1 MKKKLFG
8 ALAGASLVL
17 GSLAIA
23 TPAANAN
30 ADVPLDITALNL
42 EGEYFSSWISGKCTN
57 HSNLG
62 STVATMKSSLG
73 TTVTSTLP
81 PESDGS
87 FEFFSQ
93 ANTAIDVTVTC
104 TNYKSQSVTSDALS
118 LSKDKATKS
127 QLKLSKSTV
136 KVGDEVTL
144 TGTGFQAGEKVEFT
158 MLSAP
163 TVVGTATAAAD
174 GTVTLKFTVPAD
186 KEIGNHALVAVGD
199 KGSKGV
205 HWMKVST
212 TSGDDKT
219 PAPKPSKPGVKPGLP
234 KTGAFA

>member
-8 ALAGASLVL
+8 ALAGASLVF

-136 KVGDEVTL
+136 KVAVRPDRGWYRDRCCGWNLDPEVH
-144 TGTGFQAGEKVEFT
+144 GPRRQ
-158 MLSAP
+158 
-163 TVVGTATAAAD
+163 
-174 GTVTLKFTVPAD
+174 
-186 KEIGNHALVAVGD
+186 GNRQSCD
-199 KGSKGV
+199 CRCRR
-205 HWMKVST
+205 
-212 TSGDDKT
+212 
-219 PAPKPSKPGVKPGLP
+219 
-234 KTGAFA
+234 